1 MKVSLIQP
9 PSQNQPLKVPPLGL
23 ACLAAVLKT
32 NNIDVKI
39 LDLNVENTPLDSF
52 LSKENPDLVGVSAI
66 LTNACNAFNVTKKAK
81 QVLPES
87 FVVMGGAYPSMM
99 GNRLLAKH
107 NEVDAVVVGEAEY
120 TLLSLVNQLQKNSP
134 LDTADGV
141 IFRKGSTIKTNP
153 PPKPVT
159 PLDLIPYP
167 AREALKMDLYAE
179 NAGVIFT
186 SRGCPQQCIFC
197 SRPVFGRTWRANSPE
212 HVLNEI
218 DQLVEKYEVSTLSVL
233 DDNFT
238 VDLNRAEKILD
249 GIISKNWDLNIY
261 FWNGMRAD
269 HVTKHLLQKLK
280 QAGCTAI
287 NYGVES
293 VDPEVISFIK
303 KGVTLEQIEHAIK
316 LTREVGIQ
324 ANAFLMMGNPKDT
337 AKSADK
343 LIDFVKR
350 TKADGVHLSM
360 ATPILG
366 TPFWDWAEKNGR
378 WLDYD
383 TEELLD
389 WPIDDVAG
397 AYPVFET
404 ADFTAKERTEAY
416 VKARSFFEENGL
428 II

>member
-1 MKVSLIQP
+1 
-9 PSQNQPLKVPPLGL
+9 
-23 ACLAAVLKT
+23 
-32 NNIDVKI
+32 
-39 LDLNVENTPLDSF
+39 
-52 LSKENPDLVGVSAI
+52 
-66 LTNACNAFNVTKKAK
+66 
-81 QVLPES
+81 
-87 FVVMGGAYPSMM
+87 
-99 GNRLLAKH
+99 
-107 NEVDAVVVGEAEY
+107 
-120 TLLSLVNQLQKNSP
+120 
-134 LDTADGV
+134 
-141 IFRKGSTIKTNP
+141 
-153 PPKPVT
+153 
-159 PLDLIPYP
+159 LDLIPYP
-167 AREALKMDLYAE
+167 AHEELQMDLYAE
-179 NAGVIFT
+179 NSGVIFT

-212 HVLNEI
+212 HVLQEI
-218 DQLVEKYEVSTLSVL
+218 DQLITNYDISILSVL

-249 GIISKNWDLNIY
+249 GIIEKNWNLDIY

-269 HVTKHLLQKLK
+269 HVTKSLLQKLK

-303 KGVTLEQIEHAIK
+303 KGVTLEQIERAIK

-350 TKADGVHLSM
+350 TKVDGVHLSM

-366 TPFWDWAEKNGR
+366 TPFWDWAEKNGC

-389 WPIDDVAG
+389 WPVDDVAG

-404 ADFTAKERTEAY
+404 ADFTANERTEAY
-416 VKARSFFEENGL
+416 MKARGFFEENGL

>member
-1 MKVSLIQP
+1 MKVALIKP

-23 ACLAAVLKT
+23 AYLASVLKE
-32 NNIDVKI
+32 NNIAVKI
-39 LDLNVENTPLDSF
+39 LDLTVENTPLDAY
-52 LSKENPDLVGVSAI
+52 LSKEKPDIVGVSAM
-66 LTNACNAFNVTKKAK
+66 LTNARNAFNVTKQAK
-81 QVLPES
+81 QALPKS

-99 GNRLLAKH
+99 GARLLARH
-107 NEVDAVVVGEAEY
+107 SEVDAVVVGEAEY
-120 TLLSLVNQLQKNSP
+120 SFHKLVNQLQNNKT
-134 LDTADGV
+134 LDTVDGLV
-141 IFRKGSTIKTNP
+141 FKDNNTIKTNP
-153 PPKPVT
+153 LPKPVS

-167 AREALKMDLYAE
+167 ARDELKMGLYGE

-197 SRPVFGRTWRANSPE
+197 SRPVFGRIWRGNSPE
-212 HVLNEI
+212 YVLEEME
-218 DQLVEKYEVSTLSVL
+218 QLITKYGISTLSVL

-238 VDLNRAEKILD
+238 VDLDRAEKILD
-249 GIISKNWDLNIY
+249 GIIAKKWKLSIY

-269 HVTKHLLQKLK
+269 HVTKNLLQKLK

-303 KGVTLEQIEHAIK
+303 KGVTLEQIEQAIR
-316 LTREVGIQ
+316 LTREAGIR
-324 ANAFLMMGNPKDT
+324 ANAFLMIGNPKDT

-350 TKADGVHLSM
+350 TKVDGVHLSM
-360 ATPILG
+360 ATPIFG
-366 TPFWDWAEKNGR
+366 TPFWDWAQQNGR
-378 WLDYD
+378 WLNYD
-383 TEELLD
+383 TDELLD
-389 WPIDDVAG
+389 WPVDDVAG

-404 ADFTAKERTEAY
+404 EGFTAKQRTAAY
-416 VKARSFFEENGL
+416 MKARTYLQENGL